1 MPKTHFTESGS
12 YYTYYDNSLGTKSIS
27 YEISK
32 IDVNLKKEDGN
43 KDTDTDPGTN
53 LGIIIG
59 PIAGGIVLIA
69 IIIIVVICCK
79 RKKNNGNEIQ
89 NKIGNI
95 NSAQVE
101 LIEGDKFGDE

>member
-1 MPKTHFTESGS
+1 MNPNSTTELECINKNNIKECTVPKTHFTESGS
-12 YYTYYDNSLGTKSIS
+12 YYTYYDNSLGNKSIS

-79 RKKNNGNEIQ
+79 RKK
-89 NKIGNI
+89 
-95 NSAQVE
+95 
-101 LIEGDKFGDE
+101 